1 MVGVNSNYSP
11 SQNAVFL
18 LKTPSFWCLNVVVLP
33 YILTL
38 LLSLLEDCILPYTCS
53 NQTTLTSYLLFFLT
67 GFLLRYFSPTVPL
80 SSYLLHCLLH
90 VGRLVVAYL
99 RCFWFCCT
107 GFLLLS
113 LPSYPIRLFP
123 FVVQTSAIPSLCSSS
138 FPFCCT
144 CLFLKMFAKY
154 ETMLYA
160 FLYAYP
166 VDWLMEKIDSQDM
179 RMESMKLSDVSFTGI
194 SLEDSPRIIGTNI
207 VFFSQG
213 EDFFSSIYVLL
224 RFGFVAE
231 VCRICRARLCVV
243 ALNFGTYLFTFFCF
257 SSYLLPTFVSF
268 SDVRYTFFIFF
279 FVPVLLYRFVP
290 EDVMF
295 FMFLFQSFGIFY
307 LCSTSFRFC
316 STGLLLKAS
325 DFLCTGLRNM
335 ELYFMAFSTHIL
347 LIS

>member
-1 MVGVNSNYSP
+1 
-11 SQNAVFL
+11 
-18 LKTPSFWCLNVVVLP
+18 
-33 YILTL
+33 
-38 LLSLLEDCILPYTCS
+38 
-53 NQTTLTSYLLFFLT
+53 
-67 GFLLRYFSPTVPL
+67 
-80 SSYLLHCLLH
+80 
-90 VGRLVVAYL
+90 
-99 RCFWFCCT
+99 
-107 GFLLLS
+107 
-113 LPSYPIRLFP
+113 
-123 FVVQTSAIPSLCSSS
+123 
-138 FPFCCT
+138 
-144 CLFLKMFAKY
+144 
-154 ETMLYA
+154 
-160 FLYAYP
+160 
-166 VDWLMEKIDSQDM
+166 MEKIDSQDM
-179 RMESMKLSDVSFTGI
+179 RMESMNLSDVSFTGI

-231 VCRICRARLCVV
+231 VCRICRAM
-243 ALNFGTYLFTFFCF
+243 F
-257 SSYLLPTFVSF
+257 SYLLPTFVSF

-279 FVPVLLYRFVP
+279 FIPVLVYRFVP

-295 FMFLFQSFGIFY
+295 FLFLFQSFGIFY